1 MTANARQVLD
11 AALRLSVPERELMAE
26 KLVESLLDPEIEQSH
41 LQAVQERRADYQAGR
56 SALIDGAEAM
66 KQVRSAIRR

>member
-11 AALRLSVPERELMAE
+11 AALRLSVVEREQMAE
-26 KLVESLLDPEIEQSH
+26 KLVESLLDPEIEQAH
-41 LQAVQERRADYQAGR
+41 LQAVQERRTDYLAGR
-56 SALIDGAEAM
+56 SALIDGDEAL

>member
-11 AALRLSVPERELMAE
+11 AALRLSVVEREQMAE
-26 KLVESLLDPEIEQSH
+26 KLVESLLDPEIEQAH
-41 LQAVQERRADYQAGR
+41 LQAVQERRADYLAGR
-56 SALIDGAEAM
+56 SALIDGDEAL

>member
-11 AALRLSVPERELMAE
+11 AALRLSVAEREQMAE
-26 KLVESLLDPEIEQSH
+26 KLVESLPDPEIEQAH
-41 LQAVQERRADYQAGR
+41 LQAVQERRADYLAGR
-56 SALIDGAEAM
+56 SALIDGDEAL

>member
-11 AALRLSVPERELMAE
+11 AALRLSVVEREQMAE
-26 KLVESLLDPEIEQSH
+26 KLVESLLDPEIEQAH
-41 LQAVQERRADYQAGR
+41 LQAVRERRADYLAGR
-56 SALIDGAEAM
+56 SALIDGDEAL